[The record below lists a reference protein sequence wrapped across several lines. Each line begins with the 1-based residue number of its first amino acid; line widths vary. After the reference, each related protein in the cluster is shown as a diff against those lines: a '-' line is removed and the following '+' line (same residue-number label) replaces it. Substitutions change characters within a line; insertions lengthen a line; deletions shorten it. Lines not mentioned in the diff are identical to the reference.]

1 MPEGSVGSAV
11 PANRGIPSML
21 RQRVITALAIVV
33 PVVLLILLAPPWLF
47 GLFILLIVGAGGRE
61 WAQLAGFGS
70 TGSRVVFAAAIPAL
84 LAVLMLLWWSAGWS
98 VWHLAILV
106 VALLWWLF
114 VLIGLTWYSPGLSR
128 RPSGRLLLR
137 VGGLLTLVPA
147 GMALL
152 WLHDHAPVLVLYLI
166 ALVAAADT
174 GAYFVG
180 RRFGRTKL
188 APEISPGKTREG
200 LFGALFGAIL
210 VALLTAWLFDLA
222 QMDALV
228 FGLLGVVVALVSV
241 AGDLQESVLKREAGA
256 KDSGTLLPGHGGIL
270 DRVDSLT
277 AAAPVFLFGL
287 LWTALLLP
295 GKL

>member
-1 MPEGSVGSAV
+1 
-11 PANRGIPSML
+11 ML
-21 RQRVITALAIVV
+21 RQRVLTALAIVV
-33 PVVLLILLAPPWLF
+33 PVVLLILLAPAWLF
-47 GLFILLIVGAGGRE
+47 GLFILVVVGTGAWE
-61 WAQLAGFGS
+61 WARLAGFTS
-70 TGSRVVFAAAIPAL
+70 SGSRVAFAAAIPVLLAL
-84 LAVLMLLWWSAGWS
+84 LMLSWWSFGWSTWHVAVLVA
-98 VWHLAILV
+98 ALV
-106 VALLWWLF
+106 WWLF
-114 VLIGLTWYSPGLSR
+114 VFIGLAWYSPGLSR
-128 RPSGRLLLR
+128 RPSGRFLLR
-137 VGGLLTLVPA
+137 AGGLLTLVPA

-180 RRFGRTKL
+180 RRFGRSKL

-210 VALLTAWLFDLA
+210 VALLAARLFGLTP
-222 QMDALV
+222 MDALV

-277 AAAPVFLFGL
+277 AASPVFLFGL
-287 LWTALLLP
+287 LWTGLLAL
-295 GKL
+295 GAF

>member
-1 MPEGSVGSAV
+1 
-11 PANRGIPSML
+11 ML
-21 RQRVITALAIVV
+21 RQRVLTALAIVV
-33 PVVLLILLAPPWLF
+33 PLVLLILLAPSWLF
-47 GLFILLIVGAGGRE
+47 GLFILLVVGAGARE
-61 WAQLAGFGS
+61 WAQLAGFAS
-70 TGSRVVFAAAIPAL
+70 PASRVAFAVTIPAL
-84 LAVLMLLWWSAGWS
+84 LALLMLMWWTNGWS
-98 VWHLAILV
+98 VWHLAVLSA
-106 VALLWWLF
+106 ALIWWLF
-114 VLIGLTWYSPGLSR
+114 VFIMLPWYSPGLSK

-137 VGGLLTLVPA
+137 AGGLLTLVPA

-152 WLHDHAPVLVLYLI
+152 WLHDQAPLLVLYLI
-166 ALVAAADT
+166 VLVAAADT

-180 RRFGRTKL
+180 RQFGRSKL

-200 LFGALFGAIL
+200 LFGALFAAIL
-210 VALLTAWLFDLA
+210 VALLGAWLFGLV

-277 AAAPVFLFGL
+277 AAAPIFLFGL
-287 LWTALLLP
+287 LWTALLAP
-295 GKL
+295 GTF